1 LALGFSF
8 ILGLMLIGL
17 TGGIGSGKSTVARR
31 WVELGATEI
40 DADVL
45 AREVVNPGTEGLR
58 LVAERFGA
66 DLIQSD
72 GTLDRQLLAKRAF
85 ADSESRKDLEGILH
99 PLIQSLAREK
109 VAGLTGHVVYTIPL
123 LVETN
128 SQLPFDK
135 VVTISCPESVR
146 LDRLVSSRAMSPED
160 ARARIASQA
169 TDEMRE
175 ARADVVIDSNCSLE
189 ELQTK
194 ADSTFRAL
202 TA

>member
-1 LALGFSF
+1 
-8 ILGLMLIGL
+8 MLIGL
-17 TGGIGSGKSTVARR
+17 TGGIGSGKTTVANR

-45 AREVVNPGTEGLR
+45 AREVVLPGSEGLG

-72 GTLDRQLLAKRAF
+72 GSLNRALLAERAF
-85 ADSESRKDLEGILH
+85 SSTENRKALEGILH
-99 PLIQSLAREK
+99 PLIQQLAREK
-109 VAGLTGHVVYTIPL
+109 VAGIRGHVIYTIPL

-135 VVTISCPESVR
+135 VVTVSCPEDVR
-146 LDRLVSSRAMSPED
+146 IQRLIESRGMSEQD
-160 ARARIASQA
+160 ARARVASQA
-169 TDEMRE
+169 SDQERE
-175 ARADVVIDSNCSLE
+175 ARADVVIDSNCSLDQ
-189 ELQTK
+189 LLAR
-194 ADSTFRAL
+194 ADETFAVL